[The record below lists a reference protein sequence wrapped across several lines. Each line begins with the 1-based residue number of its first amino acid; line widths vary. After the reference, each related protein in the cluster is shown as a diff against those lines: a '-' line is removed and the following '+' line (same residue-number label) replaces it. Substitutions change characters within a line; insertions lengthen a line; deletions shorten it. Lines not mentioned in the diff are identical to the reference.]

1 MDIYRNSTHVID
13 NFFNDIQPIIDLGNS
28 LEYHNNEAWPGL
40 RTDNLLQINNTLAVE
55 FAKFFAKNIAD
66 KVFYGLSKFE
76 IDVRFHKN
84 DLYDVDEAN
93 SGWIHNDDIDFAG
106 LVYLNKE
113 EPNMS
118 TGTSIFDKT
127 LFEDFE
133 AEDYQS
139 RKELNLK
146 KNVINKEIMSKYNNS
161 GFALVYDPVLK
172 KEKKISKK
180 IDNKSLFIF
189 HKNLKKNSFVK
200 ITNPINQKTVIAEVI
215 SNKVRFSD
223 FYNSVI
229 TSRIADELSLNL
241 NEPYID
247 LVLIS
252 QNSTFIAKKAKTY
265 NEEKKVAEKA
275 PVDGIQ
281 IDNLGD
287 VNQLKNEA
295 KKDNIFS
302 YSIKIADFYYKDSAM
317 NMSNRIIDETN
328 IANPVIKTISNTKYR
343 VLLGP
348 FNDIKKLEDS
358 FNEIKSLDFENIEIL
373 KDV

>member
-1 MDIYRNSTHVID
+1 MNYKSILIV
-13 NFFNDIQPIIDLGNS
+13 FFI
-28 LEYHNNEAWPGL
+28 
-40 RTDNLLQINNTLAVE
+40 
-55 FAKFFAKNIAD
+55 F
-66 KVFYGLSKFE
+66 
-76 IDVRFHKN
+76 
-84 DLYDVDEAN
+84 
-93 SGWIHNDDIDFAG
+93 
-106 LVYLNKE
+106 LVGCEQN
-113 EPNMS
+113 
-118 TGTSIFDKT
+118 
-127 LFEDFE
+127 
-133 AEDYQS
+133 
-139 RKELNLK
+139 NLK
-146 KNVINKEIMSKYNNS
+146 KDVVNREIMSKYKNS
-161 GFALVYDPVLK
+161 GFTLVYDPVLK

-215 SNKVRFSD
+215 SNKVMFSD

-229 TSRIADELSLNL
+229 TSRIAEELSLNFK
-241 NEPYID
+241 EPYID

-252 QNSTFIAKKAKTY
+252 QNSTFIAKKAKTF

-287 VNQLKNEA
+287 VNQPKNEA

-302 YSIKIADFYYKDSAM
+302 YSIKIADFYYKDSAK
-317 NMSNRIIDETN
+317 NMSDRIIDETN
-328 IANPVIKTISNTKYR
+328 ITNPVIKTISNTKYR

>member
-1 MDIYRNSTHVID
+1 MNYKSILIV
-13 NFFNDIQPIIDLGNS
+13 FFIFLLGCEQN
-28 LEYHNNEAWPGL
+28 
-40 RTDNLLQINNTLAVE
+40 
-55 FAKFFAKNIAD
+55 
-66 KVFYGLSKFE
+66 
-76 IDVRFHKN
+76 
-84 DLYDVDEAN
+84 
-93 SGWIHNDDIDFAG
+93 
-106 LVYLNKE
+106 
-113 EPNMS
+113 
-118 TGTSIFDKT
+118 
-127 LFEDFE
+127 
-133 AEDYQS
+133 
-139 RKELNLK
+139 NLK
-146 KNVINKEIMSKYNNS
+146 KDVVNREIMSKYKNS
-161 GFALVYDPVLK
+161 GFTLVYDPVLK

-252 QNSTFIAKKAKTY
+252 QNSIFIAKKAKTY

-287 VNQLKNEA
+287 VNQAKNKA

-328 IANPVIKTISNTKYR
+328 ITNPVIKTMSNTKYR

>member
-1 MDIYRNSTHVID
+1 MNYKSILIV
-13 NFFNDIQPIIDLGNS
+13 FFI
-28 LEYHNNEAWPGL
+28 
-40 RTDNLLQINNTLAVE
+40 
-55 FAKFFAKNIAD
+55 F
-66 KVFYGLSKFE
+66 
-76 IDVRFHKN
+76 
-84 DLYDVDEAN
+84 
-93 SGWIHNDDIDFAG
+93 
-106 LVYLNKE
+106 LVGCEQN
-113 EPNMS
+113 
-118 TGTSIFDKT
+118 
-127 LFEDFE
+127 
-133 AEDYQS
+133 
-139 RKELNLK
+139 NLK
-146 KNVINKEIMSKYNNS
+146 KDVLNKEIMSKYKNS
-161 GFALVYDPVLK
+161 GFTLVYDPILK

-252 QNSTFIAKKAKTY
+252 QNSIFIAKKAKTY

-287 VNQLKNEA
+287 VNQPKNEA

-302 YSIKIADFYYKDSAM
+302 YSIKIADFYYKDSAK
-317 NMSNRIIDETN
+317 NMSDRIIDETN
-328 IANPVIKTISNTKYR
+328 ITNPVIKTISNTKYR

>member
-1 MDIYRNSTHVID
+1 MNYKSILIV
-13 NFFNDIQPIIDLGNS
+13 FFIFLLGCEQN
-28 LEYHNNEAWPGL
+28 
-40 RTDNLLQINNTLAVE
+40 
-55 FAKFFAKNIAD
+55 
-66 KVFYGLSKFE
+66 
-76 IDVRFHKN
+76 
-84 DLYDVDEAN
+84 
-93 SGWIHNDDIDFAG
+93 
-106 LVYLNKE
+106 
-113 EPNMS
+113 
-118 TGTSIFDKT
+118 
-127 LFEDFE
+127 
-133 AEDYQS
+133 
-139 RKELNLK
+139 NLK
-146 KNVINKEIMSKYNNS
+146 KNVINKEIMSKYKNS

-287 VNQLKNEA
+287 VNQLKNVA
-295 KKDNIFS
+295 KKDSIFS
-302 YSIKIADFYYKDSAM
+302 YSIKIADFYYKDSAK
-317 NMSNRIIDETN
+317 NMSDRIIDETN
-328 IANPVIKTISNTKYR
+328 ITNPVIKTISNTKYR

>member
-1 MDIYRNSTHVID
+1 MNYKSVLIL
-13 NFFNDIQPIIDLGNS
+13 FFIFLLGC
-28 LEYHNNEAWPGL
+28 EQNNP
-40 RTDNLLQINNTLAVE
+40 
-55 FAKFFAKNIAD
+55 
-66 KVFYGLSKFE
+66 
-76 IDVRFHKN
+76 
-84 DLYDVDEAN
+84 
-93 SGWIHNDDIDFAG
+93 
-106 LVYLNKE
+106 
-113 EPNMS
+113 
-118 TGTSIFDKT
+118 
-127 LFEDFE
+127 
-133 AEDYQS
+133 
-139 RKELNLK
+139 K
-146 KNVINKEIMSKYNNS
+146 KNVVNKEIMSKYKNS
-161 GFALVYDPVLK
+161 GFALVYDPLLK

-252 QNSTFIAKKAKTY
+252 QNSIFIAKKAKTY

-287 VNQLKNEA
+287 VNQSKNEA

-302 YSIKIADFYYKDSAM
+302 YSIKIADFYYKDSAK
-317 NMSNRIIDETN
+317 NMSDRIIDETN
-328 IANPVIKTISNTKYR
+328 ITNPVIKTISNTKYR

>member
-1 MDIYRNSTHVID
+1 MNYKSILTV
-13 NFFNDIQPIIDLGNS
+13 FFIFLLGCDQN
-28 LEYHNNEAWPGL
+28 
-40 RTDNLLQINNTLAVE
+40 
-55 FAKFFAKNIAD
+55 
-66 KVFYGLSKFE
+66 
-76 IDVRFHKN
+76 
-84 DLYDVDEAN
+84 
-93 SGWIHNDDIDFAG
+93 
-106 LVYLNKE
+106 
-113 EPNMS
+113 
-118 TGTSIFDKT
+118 
-127 LFEDFE
+127 
-133 AEDYQS
+133 
-139 RKELNLK
+139 NLK
-146 KNVINKEIMSKYNNS
+146 KNVVNKEIMSKYKNS
-161 GFALVYDPVLK
+161 GFTLVYDQVLK

-229 TSRIADELSLNL
+229 TSRIANELSLNL

-252 QNSTFIAKKAKTY
+252 QNSTFIAKKAKTF

-287 VNQLKNEA
+287 VNQHKNEV

-302 YSIKIADFYYKDSAM
+302 YSIKIADFYYKDSAK
-317 NMSNRIIDETN
+317 NMSDRIIDETN
-328 IANPVIKTISNTKYR
+328 IDNPVIKTISNTKYR

-358 FNEIKSLDFENIEIL
+358 FNEIKALDFENIEIL

>member
-1 MDIYRNSTHVID
+1 MNYKSILIV
-13 NFFNDIQPIIDLGNS
+13 FFI
-28 LEYHNNEAWPGL
+28 
-40 RTDNLLQINNTLAVE
+40 
-55 FAKFFAKNIAD
+55 F
-66 KVFYGLSKFE
+66 
-76 IDVRFHKN
+76 
-84 DLYDVDEAN
+84 
-93 SGWIHNDDIDFAG
+93 
-106 LVYLNKE
+106 LVGCEQN
-113 EPNMS
+113 
-118 TGTSIFDKT
+118 
-127 LFEDFE
+127 
-133 AEDYQS
+133 
-139 RKELNLK
+139 NLK
-146 KNVINKEIMSKYNNS
+146 KDVVNQEIMSKYKNS

-252 QNSTFIAKKAKTY
+252 QNSTFIAKKAKTF

-287 VNQLKNEA
+287 VNQPKNEA

-302 YSIKIADFYYKDSAM
+302 YSIKIADFYYKDSAK
-317 NMSNRIIDETN
+317 NMSDRIIDETN
-328 IANPVIKTISNTKYR
+328 ITNPVIKTISNTKYR